1 MSENKTWSMR
11 MAEYYAEG
19 GSDEEP
25 HPVCVV
31 HLAWIPCRHGR
42 PDSPCEW
49 RNDET
54 SQTVVGRFHAGEL
67 SRWEALDLLKEL
79 EGS

>member
-1 MSENKTWSMR
+1 MTTEQER
-11 MAEYYAEG
+11 HAEAEDYA
-19 GSDEEP
+19 

-42 PDSPCEW
+42 DDSPCEW
-49 RNDET
+49 RYDEA
-54 SQTVVGRFHAGEL
+54 SQNIVGQFHGGKF
-67 SRWEALDLLKEL
+67 SRWELIKEL